1 MIASEIRTIL
11 KTFTDIDLHYCF
23 GNLEDANSKSE
34 EVENG
39 EYFFVLDENSFSTSG
54 SSRGLPSL
62 NNQNISF
69 RLMCFSPN
77 ECDEQDDDFEQRED
91 IFNNCRFYTQKVLSQ
106 LAKTAGYKD
115 LTFTDG
121 FRNKGF
127 KDKMSGYF
135 VDVNVIK
142 VQEIFNFC

>member
-23 GNLEDANSKSE
+23 GSLEDANSDSE
-34 EVENG
+34 GVENG

-54 SSRGLPSL
+54 TSRGLPSL

-77 ECDEQDDDFEQRED
+77 ECDDQDDDFEQRED
-91 IFNNCRFYTQKVLSQ
+91 IFNNCRFYTQKVLSS
-106 LAKTAGYKD
+106 LAKTAGYKG

-121 FRNKGF
+121 YRNKAF
-127 KDKMSGYF
+127 KDKMAGYF